1 MKNLITFSIFLI
13 QILVYKDCFSAS
25 IKDTTKINNDKV
37 KNYFVNAEIKYLY
50 QNCNGIDGGL
60 NITHYNNSIADVFEY
75 GLYLNCEYK
84 FLKHKNIF
92 APKIGLGID
101 HMWNKTNGF
110 GYNAKLSMVSYEP
123 NKSNDLR
130 FLPEVGITY
139 IGVLNINYGYSI
151 PINKNGIQELG
162 RHVFSIG
169 INFGYWRSF
178 FNVMDLTG
186 GGGPW

>member
-1 MKNLITFSIFLI
+1 MKGQIIFITLLI
-13 QILVYKDCFSAS
+13 QIFICKNCLSNS
-25 IKDTTKINNDKV
+25 IKDTTKVTNDKV
-37 KNYFVNAEIKYLY
+37 KTYFLNAELKYLY
-50 QNCNGIDGGL
+50 QNGNGIDGGM
-60 NITHYNNSIADVFEY
+60 NVTRHVNSVDDVFEC

-92 APKIGLGID
+92 APKIGFGID

-110 GYNAKLSMVSYEP
+110 GYNAKLSLVSYEP
-123 NKSNDLR
+123 NKSNDIR
-130 FLPEVGITY
+130 FLPEIGITY
-139 IGVLNINYGYSI
+139 IGVLNLNYGYSI
-151 PINKNGIQELG
+151 PLNKNGIQEIG
-162 RHVFSIG
+162 PHVFSIG